1 MKYSLIFLPE
11 ADEDIK
17 RLKKSGN
24 KALYKKLSILLEE
37 ISEHPKTGTGKPEL
51 LKHYTEPTWSRRISG
66 EHRLVYEIRDK
77 VITILVLSAYGHYG
91 NK

>member
-1 MKYSLIFLPE
+1 MKFKVILSRDAQTDVE
-11 ADEDIK
+11 K
-17 RLKKSGN
+17 LKKSGD
-24 KALYKKLSILLEE
+24 KKSLKKLYALLEE
-37 ISEHPKTGTGKPEL
+37 LVEHPKTATGKPEL

-77 VITILVLSAYGHYG
+77 VITVLVLSAYGHYG